1 MNRTL
6 LPMAGALIALLV
18 LGQAASAN
26 DSSAEKAAG
35 GLVLKQNNDIDM
47 VSEDLYVSPT
57 QIRVNYVFR
66 NRAPRA
72 QRITVAFP
80 MPDRE
85 LLYEM
90 ESEVAYPSG
99 FHTLVDGRPVRMSVE
114 RRAMVNGVDRSAEL
128 TRLRIPIAPP
138 PGQRAIYIAARI
150 ERLPRAAQER
160 LARLGLID
168 ADSLHMDQPQVLPS
182 WTVKETW
189 HWDQVF
195 PAGRDLRIQ
204 HRYAPGVGGTAGVP
218 LTNREF
224 RNSADGRAY
233 AREFCTDA
241 DFLAGLDRM
250 TRRAEEDQ
258 GAGRQAGWPVENR
271 IRYILTTGGN
281 WRSPIGD
288 FRLVVDKGDPNAIV
302 SFCGEGVRRISPT
315 RFEVRH
321 RNWRPDRD
329 LNVLIVQVLR

>member
-1 MNRTL
+1 MSRL
-6 LPMAGALIALLV
+6 FLAGLGAL
-18 LGQAASAN
+18 AAMAAVQGAFAN

-35 GLVLKQNNDIDM
+35 GLVLKQNRNIDM

-57 QIRVNYVFR
+57 QVRVNYVFR
-66 NRAPRA
+66 NRARQP

-85 LLYEM
+85 MLYEM

-114 RRAMVNGVDRSAEL
+114 RKAMVNGVDRSAEL
-128 TRLRIPIAPP
+128 TRLGIPIAPP
-138 PGQRAIYIAARI
+138 AGQRAFHVARRI

-160 LARLGLID
+160 LARVGLLD
-168 ADSLHMDQPQVLPS
+168 ADSLHADQPQVLPA

-195 PAGRDLRIQ
+195 PVGRDLRIQ
-204 HRYAPGVGGTAGVP
+204 HRYAPGLGGTAGVA
-218 LTNREF
+218 LGSREW
-224 RNSADGRAY
+224 RNSEDGRAY
-233 AREFCTDA
+233 GREFCTDDA
-241 DFLAGLDRM
+241 FIAAIDRM
-250 TRRAEEDQ
+250 TQRAERSRANYPMES
-258 GAGRQAGWPVENR
+258 RL
-271 IRYILTTGGN
+271 RYILTTGGN

-315 RFEVRH
+315 QFEVRH

-329 LNVLIVQVLR
+329 LAVLIVGVPRQ